1 MDAKE
6 LKNKLNP
13 EQIKIILESL
23 GGVIWYEDDEKI
35 ILNTICHGG
44 DSPNKLYYIKDGN
57 YFFCYTHCG
66 QTDIFAI
73 VSEVKDF
80 NLPQSINYIC
90 TLLGISQMKEGF
102 GKEESVLLDDWTFIN
117 SYKRKYEKINKIDKE
132 CEVLDENTLNMFQK
146 IYSDDWVKDGISLEV
161 MEKYNILYSTLK
173 QSIIIPHYNVE
184 NKLIG
189 IRQRATIQED
199 IDCFGKYTPFSICGD
214 MYNHPLSTNLYGLNR
229 NKDCIKRTKKVMIV
243 ESEKGALQA
252 ATMFGVDNNFTVAL
266 CGCSKISK
274 IQRQL
279 LQDLGVVEVIIA
291 LDRQYEKV
299 GSEEYKKWR
308 DHITN
313 KIINPLLPYFN
324 VSVIWDTEGLLG
336 YKDSP
341 TDRGK
346 EVLLKLMKSKI
357 KISG

>member
-6 LKNKLNP
+6 LKNKLNS
-13 EQIKIILESL
+13 EQIKIILENL
-23 GGVIWYEDDEKI
+23 GGVIWYEDDDKL

-44 DSPNKLYYIKDGN
+44 DSPNKLYYLKEEK

-90 TLLGISQMKEGF
+90 TLLGISQIKEGF
-102 GKEESVLLDDWTFIN
+102 GQDCADVLDDWSFIN
-117 SYKRKYEKINKIDKE
+117 SYKRKYEKINKVEKSY
-132 CEVLDENTLNMFQK
+132 EVLNDKILNMFQN
-146 IYSDDWVKDGISLEV
+146 IYTNEWINDGISKEV
-161 MEKYNILYSTLK
+161 MEKYNIMYSTLK
-173 QSIIIPHYNVE
+173 QSIVIPHYSINGD
-184 NKLIG
+184 LIG

-199 IDCFGKYTPFSICGD
+199 IDCFGKYTPFSICGE
-214 MYNHPLSTNLYGLNR
+214 MYNHPLSTNLYGLNI

-243 ESEKGALQA
+243 ESEKGTLQA
-252 ATMFGVDNNFTVAL
+252 ATMFGIDNNFTVAL

-274 IQRQL
+274 IQRKL
-279 LQDLGVVEVIIA
+279 LQDLGVIEVIIA

-299 GSEEYKKWR
+299 DSEEYNKWR
-308 DHITN
+308 KHISE

-336 YKDSP
+336 FKDSP

-346 EVLLKLMKSKI
+346 ETLLRLMKSKI